1 MLRQEILEQ
10 RPEVQTG
17 EPRLSMPEIGQ
28 HVHRLVQVFKERVR
42 QTSELAELLQE
53 LYLNGKLHVEHEIEF
68 SKLGFDY
75 SLSLQTG
82 REKEELRI
90 NKYPTKLEDHG
101 WWSEHVILWAHI
113 DRETGQFDGG
123 GIQHA
128 KFTNDEK
135 PDAPTNTNTA
145 VQRVEEFLKTNFG
158 NG

>member
-28 HVHRLVQVFKERVR
+28 HVHRLIQVFKERVR
-42 QTSELAELLQE
+42 QTSELAEPLQE
-53 LYLNGKLHVEHEIEF
+53 LYLNGKLNVEHEIEF

-75 SLSLQTG
+75 KVYLLAG
-82 REKEELRI
+82 GEREELEI
-90 NKYPTKLEDHG
+90 SKYPKKIKDHG
-101 WWSEHVILWAHI
+101 WLLERVDLIAHV
-113 DRETGQFDGG
+113 DRETVQFVGD

-128 KFTNDEK
+128 KLTNDEK
-135 PDAPTNTNTA
+135 SDVSANTNTA
-145 VQRVEEFLKTNFG
+145 VQRVEEFLTTNFG